1 MNIAVKRIHNDV
13 REYLKSAS
21 LNEQGIFCTFDED
34 DIFHIKAMI
43 VGPDDTPYSYGYYFF
58 DMHFSKDYPHKPP
71 KVSYE
76 TRHGNI
82 RFHPNLYANSKVCL
96 SILGTWSGPGWTSA
110 QTLSTILLTIQSL
123 LVKDPLTNEPG
134 FEKRRSPTQKKHADY
149 ETMVTFENYNI
160 SILKMLQEPP
170 KGFEAFLPIMHQCFV
185 TNATKIHKNLIILHK
200 KEPKLLK
207 MRCGVYNF
215 DSVVD
220 YTSCI
225 LQFELLKEQ
234 LVPFDALPNTTK
246 SSEDGTEQQNN
257 PESVE
262 NVLNTLDHKMQ
273 ACEVEVIAKPTQRIR
288 KPKRKASELDM
299 QGTTV
304 TIEQADGKT
313 KIQFQSQKCKQTDPN
328 LPAKWRW
335 RRIVS

>member
-1 MNIAVKRIHNDV
+1 MISAVKRIHNDV
-13 REYLKSAS
+13 RDYLKSSS

-58 DMHFSKDYPHKPP
+58 DMHFPKDYPHKPP

-76 TRHGNI
+76 TRLGNI

-134 FEKRRSPTQKKHADY
+134 FEIRKSHTEKRHANY

-160 SILKMLQEPP
+160 AILKMLQEPP
-170 KGFEAFLPIMHQCFV
+170 KGFEAFLPIMHQCYV
-185 TNATKIHKNLIILHK
+185 TNATKIQENLMILYK
-200 KEPKLLK
+200 KEPSVLK

-225 LQFELLKEQ
+225 MQFELLKAQ
-234 LVPFDALPNTTK
+234 LVPSNALPNTTK
-246 SSEDGTEQQNN
+246 SSEDVSEKKT
-257 PESVE
+257 ESVE
-262 NVLNTLDHKMQ
+262 NVLNTIDHQMQ
-273 ACEVEVIAKPTQRIR
+273 SCEVSIVAKPTQQIK

-299 QGTTV
+299 QGATV
-304 TIEQADGKT
+304 AIEQADGKT
-313 KIQFQSQKCKQTDPN
+313 KIQFQSRKCKQTDPN
-328 LPAKWRW
+328 QPTKWQW
-335 RRIVS
+335 RKIVS